1 MTLNMPKT
9 TEVKNSAY
17 ERNTST
23 VAVSPLFSGSK
34 GNCTLIQSGSV
45 NILLDAG
52 FSYKAIL
59 RALEGKGLTQK
70 DIDAIIVTHEHA
82 DHIAALPYW
91 GKSCATPIYA
101 PAPIADYLRQRVY
114 FCEVIEI
121 TGSFSIGNVNVDVY
135 ECSHDAR
142 SCCGYRFS
150 VDDGLDGGYF
160 ACVTDT
166 GCYDDRLIDFLSPC
180 KAIMLESN
188 HDVNMLVKGEYS
200 YVLKQRILSP
210 YGHLSNDQAAEIV
223 SKLAHSCVKTII
235 LAHLSE
241 KNNTKE
247 LAFNATVEA
256 LAACGLVEGRDVTV
270 FVADQYKNEVTI
282 CSD

>member
-1 MTLNMPKT
+1 MLET
-9 TEVKNSAY
+9 TNAKNSVSEHSCHRDGRA
-17 ERNTST
+17 ST

-34 GNCTLIQSGSV
+34 GNCTLIQCGNV

-59 RALEGKGLTQK
+59 RALSERGLTQK
-70 DIDAIIVTHEHA
+70 DIDAIIITHEHT

-91 GKSCATPIYA
+91 GKSCSTPIYA

-114 FCEVIEI
+114 FCEVHEI
-121 TGSFSIGNVNVDVY
+121 CGSFDIGGMTVDVY

-150 VDDGLDGGYF
+150 NGNGYF

-166 GCYDDRLIDFLSPC
+166 GCYDDRLIEFLSPC
-180 KAIMLESN
+180 GAIMLESN
-188 HDVNMLVKGEYS
+188 HDLNMLVKGEYS

-210 YGHLSNDQAAEIV
+210 YGHLSNVQAAEV
-223 SKLAHSCVKTII
+223 VQKLAHSRVKTII

-247 LAFNATVEA
+247 LAFNATVAA
-256 LAACGLVEGRDVTV
+256 LSSCGLVEGRDVTV
-270 FVADQYKNEVTI
+270 YVADQYKNEVTV
-282 CSD
+282 CVD